1 MTQIA
6 SDDSDSEPFF
16 INEKAESSMEDLQ
29 EMSEEDEIVIEHES
43 DSSEEL
49 NLKKKPKSNSAIAT
63 TTSLDKALLPTMTNK
78 SMDIVK
84 SLIFDAQNGNLK
96 SEDMELYCNA
106 LLNKFDP
113 TGNTNKATFKLSQT

>member
-1 MTQIA
+1 LTQIA

-49 NLKKKPKSNSAIAT
+49 N
-63 TTSLDKALLPTMTNK
+63 
-78 SMDIVK
+78 
-84 SLIFDAQNGNLK
+84 
-96 SEDMELYCNA
+96 
-106 LLNKFDP
+106 
-113 TGNTNKATFKLSQT
+113 